1 MKSKFAI
8 PILIVVLIGGM
19 LWASSYLN
27 RMLYPE
33 MYLPKSPTAA
43 QHEHEHQ
50 KQPQETSVAYM
61 EPVHIATVKTTRG
74 VFKIALYEKDAPI
87 TTKNFV
93 DLVNKGFYKGIKF
106 HRVEDWVVQCGDPTG
121 TGAGGSGKKIKLET
135 KKGLDFN
142 KPYAV
147 GMAREPKDPN
157 SATSQ
162 FFITKTAARQ
172 LNGQYAM
179 FGRVI
184 EGQYIIDRIQKGDK
198 ILDIKLSKPTGG
210 DFARTLRIEKPIPDP
225 RGDKTP
231 IF

>member
-1 MKSKFAI
+1 MKSKFVLPVAI
-8 PILIVVLIGGM
+8 VILLGGM
-19 LWASSYLN
+19 LWVSSIVN

-33 MYLPKSPTAA
+33 LYLPKTLPTD
-43 QHEHEHQ
+43 QHTHDNDNQ
-50 KQPQETSVAYM
+50 KPKETSVAYL

-74 VFKIALYEKDAPI
+74 TFQIALYEKDAPI
-87 TTKNFV
+87 TTKNFI
-93 DLVNKGFYKGIKF
+93 DLVNRGFYKGIKF

-135 KKGLDFN
+135 KQGLDFN

-147 GMAREPKDPN
+147 GMAREPGDPN

-162 FFITKTAARQ
+162 FFITKTAARN

-184 EGQYIIDRIQKGDK
+184 HGQEVIDRIQKGDK
-198 ILDIKLSKPTGG
+198 ILDIKLSKPTGN
-210 DFARTLRIEKPIPDP
+210 DFARALKIEKPIPDP
-225 RGDKTP
+225 RDKEK
-231 IF
+231 